1 MKALEGPVRTIRSRV
16 QAGCPNGEP
25 GWRCPLRAALWDG
38 PYGGCFFPL
47 RAALW
52 DGPYGGCFF
61 LRAALWDGPYIDTD
75 GLGDGLRFFLGHQG
89 RDDTVVDGS
98 VDSLFIR
105 KLDFRLGRMDVD
117 VDRRRV
123 DMEMEHGKG
132 IARFRQH
139 GVISIVDGLEH
150 QRIMDNAVIDDT
162 RLPVA
167 VAL

>member
-38 PYGGCFFPL
+38 PYGGCFFP
-47 RAALW
+47 
-52 DGPYGGCFF
+52 

-139 GVISIVDGLEH
+139 GVIGIVDGLEH

>member
-1 MKALEGPVRTIRSRV
+1 
-16 QAGCPNGEP
+16 
-25 GWRCPLRAALWDG
+25 
-38 PYGGCFFPL
+38 
-47 RAALW
+47 
-52 DGPYGGCFF
+52 
-61 LRAALWDGPYIDTD
+61 
-75 GLGDGLRFFLGHQG
+75 
-89 RDDTVVDGS
+89 
-98 VDSLFIR
+98 
-105 KLDFRLGRMDVD
+105 MDID

-123 DMEMEHGKG
+123 DMKMEHGKG

>member
-1 MKALEGPVRTIRSRV
+1 MV
-16 QAGCPNGEP
+16 N
-25 GWRCPLRAALWDG
+25 
-38 PYGGCFFPL
+38 
-47 RAALW
+47 
-52 DGPYGGCFF
+52 
-61 LRAALWDGPYIDTD
+61 
-75 GLGDGLRFFLGHQG
+75 
-89 RDDTVVDGS
+89 GS

-105 KLDFRLGRMDVD
+105 KLDFRLRRMDID

-139 GVISIVDGLEH
+139 GVIGIVDGFEH
-150 QRIMDNAVIDDT
+150 QRIMDDAVIDDA